1 MTEHLELTPATA
13 PDWMD
18 AHAARQMPHIDFA
31 LRRGPLT
38 DNGAT
43 PWYATLGLGTP
54 PQPLR
59 FMLDTG
65 TLNTWITASCCASDA
80 CQAHRSF
87 DPEHSTSYRACA
99 EPPASV
105 PFGPWGSMGVVLGED
120 ICHLERTCSGE
131 TRLCALDEAMRI
143 YLSVSYDGAQFA
155 GLACDGGLGIPAVP
169 CDTPSALLEQL
180 RKQGLIDHAIAAF
193 RFDPERGE
201 GRCLM
206 GAVEPDRFDP
216 DTLELLPVIPISGE
230 LHYLWTVR
238 LDQLQVGGET
248 LGGALPL
255 ALDTGSSCIKGG
267 RAIIARMLSA
277 ITDRGRRPLRVSD
290 PAALADYPELR
301 LQLGDTN
308 YRLAPAD
315 YFMPLNGGWEVGVQY
330 LEGLPDELLVAG
342 SLFLDRLYSVFVFD
356 PNPAGQRMV
365 ALAQPRRASLS
376 ASGIWRNEF
385 GSTLEIGTIAAD
397 GTFRGQ
403 YRSDT
408 GASGVYPVV
417 GVADPEPTGDSIS
430 CAFSVSWRS
439 LEGEPDPS
447 WHWVSG
453 FVGTVQ
459 LRDGVET
466 LATSYLLQR
475 DITPE
480 MPEWMATAIYPS
492 TFKRVSD

>member
-1 MTEHLELTPATA
+1 MTENLTLDPTTA
-13 PDWMD
+13 PDWLR
-18 AHAARQMPHIDFA
+18 ARAAQQTRHVAFTLQ
-31 LRRGPLT
+31 RGPLT

-65 TLNTWITASCCASDA
+65 TLNTWVTASCCASDA
-80 CQAHRSF
+80 CRAHRAF
-87 DPEHSTSYRACA
+87 APERSSSYIAR
-99 EPPASV
+99 PAAPTQVS
-105 PFGPWGSMGVVLGED
+105 FGPWGKMGVVLGEES
-120 ICHLERTCSGE
+120 C
-131 TRLCALDEAMRI
+131 RLDLVEASSSPATVHEQRLDL

-155 GLACDGGLGIPAVP
+155 GLACDGGLGIPAIP
-169 CDTPSALLEQL
+169 CETPSALLEQL
-180 RKQGLIDHAIAAF
+180 RHQGVIDHAIAAF
-193 RFDPERGE
+193 RFDAQRGE

-206 GAVEPDRFDP
+206 GAVEPERFDP
-216 DTLELLPVIPISGE
+216 STLELLPVIPIDGE

-238 LDQLQVGGET
+238 LDQLQIGGET
-248 LGGALPL
+248 LAGALPL
-255 ALDTGSSCIKGG
+255 ALDTGSSCFKGG
-267 RAIIARMLSA
+267 RAIIARMRAA
-277 ITDRGRRPLRVSD
+277 ITGHGRRPPRITD
-290 PAALADYPELR
+290 PTAFADYPELR
-301 LQLGDTN
+301 LQLGDSS
-308 YRLAPAD
+308 YRLTPQD
-315 YFMPLNGGWEVGVQY
+315 YFMPLNGGWEIGVEY

-342 SLFLDRLYSVFVFD
+342 SVFLDHLYSIFVFD
-356 PNPAGQRMV
+356 PNPTGQRMV

-376 ASGIWRNEF
+376 ASGRWRNAF

-417 GVADPEPTGDSIS
+417 GVADPQPAGESIS

-439 LEGEPDPS
+439 LEGDHDPS

-459 LRDGVET
+459 LRDGIET
-466 LATSYLLQR
+466 LDTSYLLQR

-480 MPEWMATAIYPS
+480 TPEWMATAIYPS